1 MKHSVAVPEAIL
13 AANREGDRGLWVPNP
28 TFTGVMGSFTAMTP
42 FIAGMNRFITG
53 PVRFMTGL
61 MGLALTKDAH
71 CASVG
76 EPAMQ
81 SDTDQPCETPFISS
95 RAAAI
100 TRFGFPSTRSL
111 GDSPPK

>member
-1 MKHSVAVPEAIL
+1 MKTDPSCEDGSLLTRVTATF
-13 AANREGDRGLWVPNP
+13 GSP
-28 TFTGVMGSFTAMTP
+28 THNFTGVMGTFTAMTA
-42 FIAGMNRFITG
+42 FITGMNRFITG

-71 CASVG
+71 CASVS
-76 EPAMQ
+76 EPAMR

-100 TRFGFPSTRSL
+100 T
-111 GDSPPK
+111 